1 MSRVEI
7 LQTTFSK
14 NAFLGVS
21 ARLSNP
27 LDDALYSPVRVTQK
41 SEPVRKKLPGVNK
54 SGGSG
59 QRKSPGLP
67 PGLSFRG
74 RRDPYR
80 SAGLD
85 AAAVGVRPLVLVAV
99 AAGADERGGRPRAL
113 VVGLVAAAVPPG

>member
-59 QRKSPGLP
+59 QEKAPAVRRGSPFADGEI
-67 PGLSFRG
+67 
-74 RRDPYR
+74 RRTQR
-80 SAGLD
+80 VLTQ
-85 AAAVGVRPLVLVAV
+85 PLLAF
-99 AAGADERGGRPRAL
+99 DHSYW
-113 VVGLVAAAVPPG
+113 